1 MLNHNIDMLKAVII
15 EDELHCREVLYN
27 LLAEYCSE
35 INVVAMEAD
44 VQEGINT
51 IKVNCPDL
59 IFLDIELQTGS
70 GFEILKKLPHLNFEV
85 IFTTAYEHYAL
96 KAIKFSA
103 IDFLLKPVD
112 VDELIE
118 AVEKV
123 RKKRSEESCNRRLE
137 VLLKNMQDKGKEQQT
152 ITLSTMEGFEF
163 VRIMDIIRCEAL
175 GAYTHFFLKAGKNI
189 LVSKNLKEYENI
201 LSDHNFF
208 RVHQSH
214 LINLIEVVKYVKS
227 DEQVILKNGDVVKV
241 SHSRKESFL
250 NKMKEFR

>member
-1 MLNHNIDMLKAVII
+1 MLKVVIV
-15 EDELHCREVLYN
+15 EDELHSREALSN
-27 LLAEYCSE
+27 LLADYCPE
-35 INVVAMEAD
+35 VNVIDMVAD
-44 VQEGINT
+44 VVEGIASVKLNR
-51 IKVNCPDL
+51 PDL
-59 IFLDIELQTGS
+59 IFLDIELQIGT

-103 IDFLLKPVD
+103 IDFLLKPID

-123 RKKRSEESCNRRLE
+123 RKKRSEELHNRKLE
-137 VLLKNMQDKGKEQQT
+137 VLLENMQEKGKEHHT
-152 ITLSTMEGFEF
+152 ITLSTMEGLEF
-163 VRIMDIIRCEAL
+163 VRVADIIRCEAM
-175 GAYTHFFLKAGKNI
+175 GAYTHFVLKGIKRI

-214 LINLIEVVKYVKS
+214 LISLSEVIKYMKS

-250 NKMKEFR
+250 NKMKDFQ

>member
-1 MLNHNIDMLKAVII
+1 MLKVVIV
-15 EDELHCREVLYN
+15 EDELHSREALNN
-27 LLAEYCSE
+27 LLAEYCPE
-35 INVVAMEAD
+35 VNVIAMEAD
-44 VQEGINT
+44 VQEGINA
-51 IKVNCPDL
+51 IKVNRPDL

-123 RKKRSEESCNRRLE
+123 RKKRSEESHNRRLE
-137 VLLKNMQDKGKEQQT
+137 VLLENMHDKGKEQQT
-152 ITLSTMEGFEF
+152 ITLSTMEGLEF
-163 VRIMDIIRCEAL
+163 VRVTDIIRCEAL
-175 GAYTHFFLKAGKNI
+175 GAYTHFFLKAGKKI

-201 LSDHNFF
+201 LSDHDFF

-214 LINLIEVVKYVKS
+214 LISLTELAKYMKS

-250 NKMKEFR
+250 NKMKEFQ